1 MTNDAQTATAG
12 APAEG
17 MAAGSATTR
26 GRETALARTLRTSR
40 LIVCVGTGGVGK
52 TTIAAALGLA
62 AARVGRR
69 TLVLTIDPA
78 RRLANAFGRDE
89 VGSEP
94 VRVEL
99 EAGPGPTDGG
109 TPDEPFLE
117 IMMLSTRRAF
127 DQLVFRL
134 TQDEATRARILGNRI
149 YHHLAEALAGSSEY
163 AAMAEV
169 QALVES
175 GQYDL
180 IVVDT
185 PPAEHA
191 LDFLRAP
198 GRLQAFLD
206 SRFFHGLVRPA
217 MTASRFSLKLFAG
230 PFHRALGL
238 LERIAGVGFLEDL
251 TELLRALDGLA
262 GDLSSR
268 ARRIEEVLFGAD
280 ARFVLIGRAL
290 AGSERTTGEFMTGI
304 GEMGAPLGALVVN
317 RLQPWPLGEDPAL
330 LLERCRGEALARDVD
345 RLAASL
351 AEAAAESTSPASA
364 DSAQAT
370 AGDVVDAVLEHARAC
385 ALERRRVHAL
395 EQAAAAR
402 GVDCLRITE
411 RSEPLDRLDGLEAI
425 ARQLTWTA

>member
-1 MTNDAQTATAG
+1 MSGSA
-12 APAEG
+12 
-17 MAAGSATTR
+17 AAGGTD
-26 GRETALARTLRTSR
+26 LARTLARAR

-62 AARVGRR
+62 AARLGRR
-69 TLVLTIDPA
+69 SLVLTIDPA

-94 VRVEL
+94 VPVEL
-99 EAGPGPTDGG
+99 GASPDAGHPTA
-109 TPDEPFLE
+109 PARLE

-134 TQDEATRARILGNRI
+134 TQDEATRERILGNRI

-175 GQYDL
+175 ARYDL

-217 MTASRFSLKLFAG
+217 MTASRFSLRLFAG
-230 PFHRALGL
+230 PFHRVLGL

-262 GDLSSR
+262 GDLASR

-280 ARFVLIGRAL
+280 TRFVLVCRAL
-290 AGSERTTGEFMTGI
+290 AGSERTTGEFMAGI
-304 GEMGAPLGALVVN
+304 GDLGAPFGAVVVN
-317 RLQPWPLGEDPAL
+317 RLQPWPLAEDPAEL
-330 LLERCRGEALARDVD
+330 LARCRGEALARDVE

-351 AEAAAESTSPASA
+351 GPPEDASGTTRAATDVANAPSDAAES
-364 DSAQAT
+364 
-370 AGDVVDAVLEHARAC
+370 VVDAVLEHARAC
-385 ALERRRVHAL
+385 ALEQRRVRVL
-395 EQAAAAR
+395 EEAAATR
-402 GVDCLRITE
+402 GVDCIRITE
-411 RSEPLDRLDGLEAI
+411 RSEPLDRLEGLEAI
-425 ARQLTWTA
+425 ARQLTTTA

>member
-1 MTNDAQTATAG
+1 MSADAIAQTK
-12 APAEG
+12 
-17 MAAGSATTR
+17 GS
-26 GRETALARTLRTSR
+26 ETALARTLRASR

-99 EAGPGPTDGG
+99 AAEPGDGD
-109 TPDEPFLE
+109 PPSEPSLE

-134 TQDEATRARILGNRI
+134 TRDEATRERILGNRI

-198 GRLQAFLD
+198 GRIQAFLD

-217 MTASRFSLKLFAG
+217 MTASRFSLRLFSG
-230 PFHRALGL
+230 TFHRALGL

-262 GDLSSR
+262 DDLSSR

-280 ARFVLIGRAL
+280 TRFVLICRAL

-304 GEMGAPLGALVVN
+304 GDMGAPLGAVVVN
-317 RLQPWPLGEDPAL
+317 RLQPWPLAEDPAEL
-330 LLERCRGEALARDVD
+330 LSRCRGEALERDVE

-351 AEAAAESTSPASA
+351 AAAGKTAGADDDAAPSARQASSAADPSEAARNVT
-364 DSAQAT
+364 
-370 AGDVVDAVLEHARAC
+370 DAVLEHARAC
-385 ALERRRVHAL
+385 ALEQRRFRAL
-395 EQAAAAR
+395 EQAAASR
-402 GVDCLRITE
+402 GIDCLRITE
-411 RSEPLDRLDGLEAI
+411 RSEPLDRLEGLEAI
-425 ARQLTWTA
+425 AQQLTGTS